1 MGQNR
6 RGYSKNKNQQRIIL
20 ILITCVLMAG
30 AIFLGVKF
38 AKKEVNNVQTNP
50 KVEGQDGTSSNNSND
65 EENKDKVEISKL
77 DNSGYLS
84 YEEDPNADDG
94 VMVAENT
101 KGLLNGTKHYP
112 VRTDGK
118 KVVYLTFDDGP
129 STTNTPQVLDILDKY
144 NIKATFFVLGSSI
157 DANEGAKDI
166 LKEEVKRGH
175 AIANHTYGHDYS
187 YLYPNRVMNVNNILS
202 DLEKSQNSMK
212 AVLGKDFSTRI
223 IRFPGGYWSWEGRTA
238 MKEALEQNQYYNVD
252 WNALNKDAEGAKKN
266 ANQLVQSAKESI
278 KALGPDADSVV
289 LLMHDTYGKEETV
302 KALPQIIEYLQSQG
316 FEFRTIK

>member
-1 MGQNR
+1 MRYVGTTA
-6 RGYSKNKNQQRIIL
+6 RGIRTGIIKEGDNLEEIVVNSVLRASESENFKIRDREIIGVTEAVVGIASGNYVTVDDIAEDIKNKFPN
-20 ILITCVLMAG
+20 
-30 AIFLGVKF
+30 
-38 AKKEVNNVQTNP
+38 KEVGLVFPILSRNRFSMILKGIARGV
-50 KVEGQDGTSSNNSND
+50 
-65 EENKDKVEISKL
+65 DKIYML
-77 DNSGYLS
+77 LS
-84 YEEDPNADDG
+84 YPADEVGNHLFSED
-94 VMVAENT
+94 
-101 KGLLNGTKHYP
+101 L
-112 VRTDGK
+112 
-118 KVVYLTFDDGP
+118 
-129 STTNTPQVLDILDKY
+129 LDKY

-187 YLYPNRVMNVNNILS
+187 YLYPGRVMNVKNILS

-212 AVLGKDFSTRI
+212 AVLGKDFSTRV

-252 WNALNKDAEGAKKN
+252 WNALNKDAEGTKKN
-266 ANQLVQSAKESI
+266 AEQLVQCAKESV

-316 FEFRTIK
+316 FEFRSIK